1 MKKILIMGALVTLA
15 SGTAGATVL
24 FPFFGDLAPE
34 NNVVARIVDDD
45 SRFEQIVYKGDS
57 GWGGLAACES
67 FMDDV
72 VPEDVTKHGD
82 GKNIVVYTSPFREK
96 EVDTIKDDNK
106 ISAVYIVD
114 RGDRVEIYYS
124 ESSDIQQK
132 EWESDIAAG
141 NL

>member
-1 MKKILIMGALVTLA
+1 MGALATLA

-124 ESSDIQQK
+124 ESNDIQQK

>member
-1 MKKILIMGALVTLA
+1 MKKILIMGALATLA

-96 EVDTIKDDNK
+96 KIDTIKDDNK
-106 ISAVYIVD
+106 ISAVYIID

-124 ESSDIQQK
+124 ESDDIQQQ
-132 EWESDIAAG
+132 EWEADITAG

>member
-1 MKKILIMGALVTLA
+1 MKKILIMGTLAALA
-15 SGTAGATVL
+15 SGNVGATVL

-34 NNVVARIVDDD
+34 SDVKVRLVDDNK
-45 SRFEQIVYKGDS
+45 FEQIVYKGDS

-96 EVDTIKDDNK
+96 EIDTIKDDNK

-132 EWESDIAAG
+132 EWESDITAG

>member
-1 MKKILIMGALVTLA
+1 MKKILIMGALVILA

-96 EVDTIKDDNK
+96 EIDTIKDDNK

-124 ESSDIQQK
+124 ESSDIQQR
-132 EWESDIAAG
+132 EWESDITAG

>member
-1 MKKILIMGALVTLA
+1 MKKILIMGALATLA

-124 ESSDIQQK
+124 ESNDIQQK